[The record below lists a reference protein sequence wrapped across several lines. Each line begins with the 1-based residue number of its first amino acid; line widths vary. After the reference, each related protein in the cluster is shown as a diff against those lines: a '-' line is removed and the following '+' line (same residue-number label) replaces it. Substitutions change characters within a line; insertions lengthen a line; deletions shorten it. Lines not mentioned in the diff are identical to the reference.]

1 MSLVRDHMPPPL
13 GTFANHVL
21 VRLKYTKTIAINTQ
35 LNKLEITYFIIENY
49 FSKKWLVYEP
59 KCIR

>member
-1 MSLVRDHMPPPL
+1 MSQGPYAPTPL
-13 GTFANHVL
+13 GTFLNHVL

-35 LNKLEITYFIIENY
+35 LYKLEITYFIIENY